1 MEKKFLWKLVI
12 ILYEVFYGD
21 KITNICCRIEIPAC
35 LMQKSFYV
43 LAFCLVNCTIGFSQV
58 HITCVDKSSGNGIEG
73 VALYLKIEGKEKQA
87 IAASNANGIIEATFE
102 TFPVIVVTSH
112 VGFTEREFEITSPGQ
127 FVIELEPG
135 ITQLEGVVV
144 TGQYEQ
150 TSIRQSVHKVRVL
163 DKERIK
169 AQGTTKLQDI
179 LSTEL
184 NIRFSQDPAL
194 GVSTISMQGLS
205 GQNVKVLLD
214 GVPMVG
220 RQGTSN
226 AIDLNQIN
234 VNTIERI
241 EIVEGP
247 MSTIY
252 GADALAGVI
261 NIITKKPSDEKLS
274 GSVKIHEESIGDE
287 YSLFK
292 EGTHQENINVG
303 YNWKSWYAFGDV
315 GHTYSGGWQGNA
327 EGREKQWNPK
337 KQWLGDVGAGIQ
349 KENWNASYRV
359 NYLNENIYNPAQ
371 FNGNEAL
378 DQNYITTRFIH
389 QVQVAKIFSD
399 KADFNGAVSYTD
411 YSRKTQTVTVNA
423 ATGEETLALGPG
435 LQDETKYDGITLR
448 GAVQYKISSKVSLQP
463 GYDINLESGTGGR
476 LKEGTN
482 NIGDYAFFLSAEI
495 KPFPFL
501 NIRPGVRMVH
511 NSVYQAPPVI
521 PSINTKI
528 VLSPKHDLRLAY
540 GRGFRAPS
548 LRELYF
554 DFFDA
559 SHSIEGNPD
568 LEAEL
573 SHSFNASW
581 NWYLL
586 KTASLSY
593 TSIVSGFYNSVDNM
607 IGYGLKP
614 SDNTVTTYI
623 NIEKYKTQGI
633 TWNNSI
639 QTNALNLSA
648 GVAYTGRYNQLTDV
662 TNDNLPY
669 FTWSPEV
676 NTSISYSF
684 SKIGLTTSLYYKY
697 TGRTPFYEVE
707 DGSTHLAETDSFHWA
722 DVTVQKAFLKQLN
735 LTVGVRNLFDVTQVN
750 STSLATGTHN
760 GNGSNTMGSGRS
772 FFATLTI
779 NFVQ

>member
-1 MEKKFLWKLVI
+1 MQRLALFLIFFLTCLTGFAQV
-12 ILYEVFYGD
+12 
-21 KITNICCRIEIPAC
+21 RIE
-35 LMQKSFYV
+35 LKDR
-43 LAFCLVNCTIGFSQV
+43 LTGKGL
-58 HITCVDKSSGNGIEG
+58 EG
-73 VALYLKIEGKEKQA
+73 VALYIKRVGQENQA
-87 IAASNANGIIEATFE
+87 LAVSNESGIINASIE
-102 TFPVIVVTSH
+102 TFPVVVVTSH
-112 VGFTEREFEITSPGQ
+112 ISFVEREFEITSAGE
-127 FVIELEPG
+127 FSIDLEPR
-135 ITQLEGVVV
+135 INQLEEVVV

-163 DKERIK
+163 DEDRIK

-184 NIRFSQDPAL
+184 NISFSQDPAL

-234 VNTIERI
+234 VNTIERV

-261 NIITKKPSDEKLS
+261 NIITKKPNEERLS
-274 GSVKIHEESIGDE
+274 GSVKIHEETIGEE
-287 YSLFK
+287 YSWFK

-303 YNWKSWYAFGDV
+303 YRWKSWFASADA
-315 GHTYSGGWQGNA
+315 GHTYSGGWKGNA

-337 KQWLGDVGAGIQ
+337 KQWLGDVMTGVQ
-349 KENWNASYRV
+349 KENWNASYRI

-378 DQNYITTRFIH
+378 DQNYITNRFIH
-389 QVQVAKIFSD
+389 QLQGATVFSD
-399 KADFNGAVSYTD
+399 KVDFNGALSYTD
-411 YSRKTQTVTVNA
+411 YSRKTQTITVDA
-423 ATGEETLALGPG
+423 STGEETLALGPG
-435 LQDETKYDGITLR
+435 LQDETTYDGITVR
-448 GAVQYKISSKVSLQP
+448 GAVQYKVLKTVSLQP

-476 LKEGTN
+476 LKAGTN
-482 NIGDYAFFLSAEI
+482 SIGDYAFFLSAEI

-501 NIRPGVRMVH
+501 NIRPGVRIVY
-511 NSVYQAPPVI
+511 NTVYQAPPFI
-521 PSINTKI
+521 PSINTRI
-528 VLSPKHDLRLAY
+528 DLSSKHDLRLAY

-586 KTASLSY
+586 KTSSLSY

-614 SDNTVTTYI
+614 SNNTITTYI

-633 TWNNSI
+633 TWNNSF
-639 QTNALNLSA
+639 QTSALNLSA
-648 GVAYTGRYNQLTDV
+648 GVAYTGRYNQLETTD
-662 TNDNLPY
+662 DSLPY
-669 FTWSPEV
+669 FTWSPEI
-676 NTSISYSF
+676 NTSISYAF
-684 SKIGLTTSLYYKY
+684 QKIGVTTSFYYKY

-707 DGSTHLAETDSFHWA
+707 DGAAHLAETDSFHWA
-722 DVTVQKAFLKQLN
+722 DLTVQKSFLKQFN
-735 LTVGVRNLFDVTQVN
+735 LSLGIRNLFDVTQVN
-750 STSLATGTHN
+750 STSLATGTHT
-760 GNGSNTMGSGRS
+760 GNGSNLMGSGRS